1 MKQIVSLKNPL
12 IQDLLLLHDQ
22 KHRNK
27 KQLFLIEGDHLIT
40 VAFSQK
46 QLVTIL
52 IDEKYF
58 NKFDKLLKDSCGVD
72 IIIVNAKII
81 KKLSQN
87 KSPQPLIGLCT
98 MKKFNTYLTNNNI
111 VMIDTIQ
118 DPGNLGNILRSAI
131 AFNISE
137 IYLSQDSVDLYNH
150 KVISASQGAIF
161 YTNVYYEEFEQLLVK
176 LKANQYKIYGT
187 FLHESNAIKLNKIT
201 FSDKNVLLFG
211 NEGRGIDSKYRK
223 YIDANMIIATTVN
236 VESLNLATSIAI
248 VIYCLFVS
256 NILK

>member
-12 IQDLLLLHDQ
+12 IQDLVLLHD
-22 KHRNK
+22 KKYRDT
-27 KQLFLIEGDHLIT
+27 KQLFLIEGDHLII

-46 QLVTIL
+46 QLTTIL
-52 IDEKYF
+52 IDEKYY
-58 NKFDKLLKDSCGVD
+58 NKFDKLLKDCYDVD
-72 IIIVNAKII
+72 IIVVNDMII

-98 MKKFNTYLTNNNI
+98 MKKANTHLTTNNI
-111 VMIDTIQ
+111 IMIDTIQ
-118 DPGNLGNILRSAI
+118 DPGNLGNILRSAV
-131 AFNISE
+131 AFNFSE
-137 IYLSQDSVDLYNH
+137 IYLSQGSVDLYNH

-161 YTNVYYEEFEQLLVK
+161 YSNVYYEEFEQLLIKVK
-176 LKANQYKIYGT
+176 TKQYKIYGT
-187 FLHESNAIKLNKIT
+187 FLHEPNTTNLNKIT
-201 FSDKNVLLFG
+201 FSGKTALLFG
-211 NEGRGIDSKYRK
+211 NEGQGINDKYK
-223 YIDANMIIATTVN
+223 SYIDTNMIIKTTSN